1 MYNIQY
7 IKIKD
12 GIEMNEKIVEK
23 LKDSKFLEKIIV
35 MSDKSEVKEAFKK
48 EGIEITD
55 EDLKNIRDLIASSV
69 EKISEIPEEKLE
81 EISGGV
87 DDGLVDWLGY
97 KFTDF
102 SFVQDHNVLFS
113 NSDKIV
119 EAALVAALIG
129 GTIGV
134 QKLIKMGKEKGW
146 WTKKYW
152 EDTLENLKNLKIT
165 ISTK

>member
-1 MYNIQY
+1 
-7 IKIKD
+7 
-12 GIEMNEKIVEK
+12 MNEKIVEK

-81 EISGGV
+81 EISGGRW
-87 DDGLVDWLGY
+87 DGLVDRLDEKIY
-97 KFTDF
+97 YATDKDF
-102 SFVQDHNVLFS
+102 FKD
-113 NSDKIV
+113 NSGTIA
-119 EAALVAALIG
+119 ETILATALVG

>member
-1 MYNIQY
+1 
-7 IKIKD
+7 
-12 GIEMNEKIVEK
+12 MNEKIVEK

-55 EDLKNIRDLIASSV
+55 EDLKSIRDLIASSV

-87 DDGLVDWLGY
+87 DDGLVDWLGD

-102 SFVQDHNVLFS
+102 NFVQDHNVLFS

-119 EAALVAALIG
+119 
-129 GTIGV
+129 
-134 QKLIKMGKEKGW
+134 
-146 WTKKYW
+146 
-152 EDTLENLKNLKIT
+152 
-165 ISTK
+165 

>member
-1 MYNIQY
+1 
-7 IKIKD
+7 
-12 GIEMNEKIVEK
+12 MNEKIVEK

-87 DDGLVDWLGY
+87 DDGLVDWLGD

-102 SFVQDHNVLFS
+102 NFVQDHNVLFS

>member
-1 MYNIQY
+1 
-7 IKIKD
+7 
-12 GIEMNEKIVEK
+12 MNEKIVEK

-55 EDLKNIRDLIASSV
+55 EDLKNIRDLIAGSV

-87 DDGLVDWLGY
+87 DDGLVHWLDD

-102 SFVQDHNVLFS
+102 NFVQNHNVLFS
-113 NSDKIV
+113 NSDKFV

>member
-1 MYNIQY
+1 
-7 IKIKD
+7 
-12 GIEMNEKIVEK
+12 MNEKIVEK

-35 MSDKSEVKEAFKK
+35 MSDKNEVKEAFKK
-48 EGIEITD
+48 EGIGITD
-55 EDLKNIRDLIASSV
+55 EDLKNIRDLIESSV

-81 EISGGV
+81 EISGGYIADTLEDKLGDIVRSLSIV
-87 DDGLVDWLGY
+87 DPDGAVY
-97 KFTDF
+97 
-102 SFVQDHNVLFS
+102 NY
-113 NSDKIV
+113 SDCIA
-119 EAALVAALIG
+119 EAGLAAALISSSVA

-152 EDTLENLKNLKIT
+152 EDTLEDLKKLKNLKIT

>member
-1 MYNIQY
+1 
-7 IKIKD
+7 
-12 GIEMNEKIVEK
+12 MNEKIVEK

>member
-7 IKIKD
+7 IKVKD

-81 EISGGV
+81 EISGGRW
-87 DDGLVDWLGY
+87 DGLVEWLDEKIY
-97 KFTDF
+97 YATDKGF
-102 SFVQDHNVLFS
+102 FEN
-113 NSDKIV
+113 NSGTIA
-119 EAALVAALIG
+119 ETILATALVGGTIG

-152 EDTLENLKNLKIT
+152 EDTLEDLKNR
-165 ISTK
+165 ISKK

>member
-1 MYNIQY
+1 
-7 IKIKD
+7 
-12 GIEMNEKIVEK
+12 
-23 LKDSKFLEKIIV
+23 
-35 MSDKSEVKEAFKK
+35 MSDKSEVKEASKK

>member
-12 GIEMNEKIVEK
+12 GIKMNEKIVEK

-35 MSDKSEVKEAFKK
+35 MSDKNEVKEAFKK

-81 EISGGV
+81 EISGGYAT
-87 DDGLVDWLGY
+87 GLVNNLS
-97 KFTDF
+97 TELR
-102 SFVQDHNVLFS
+102 VLQ
-113 NSDKIV
+113 NGDVDGVVYNYAEHIV
-119 EAALVAALIG
+119 EAILAAALVG

-134 QKLIKMGKEKGW
+134 QKLIKLGKEKGW
-146 WTKKYW
+146 WAKK
-152 EDTLENLKNLKIT
+152 
-165 ISTK
+165 

>member
-12 GIEMNEKIVEK
+12 GIKMNEKIVEK

-35 MSDKSEVKEAFKK
+35 MSDKNEVKEAFKK
-48 EGIEITD
+48 EGVEITD

-81 EISGGV
+81 EISGGYAT
-87 DDGLVDWLGY
+87 GLVNNLS
-97 KFTDF
+97 TELR
-102 SFVQDHNVLFS
+102 VLQ
-113 NSDKIV
+113 NGDVDGVVYNYAEHIV
-119 EAALVAALIG
+119 EAILAAALVG

-134 QKLIKMGKEKGW
+134 QKLIKLGKEKGW
-146 WTKKYW
+146 WAKK
-152 EDTLENLKNLKIT
+152 
-165 ISTK
+165 

>member
-1 MYNIQY
+1 
-7 IKIKD
+7 
-12 GIEMNEKIVEK
+12 MNEKIVEK

-81 EISGGV
+81 EISGGYKE
-87 DDGLVDWLGY
+87 GLVSILSTELRLLQNGDIDSVVY
-97 KFTDF
+97 NYAE
-102 SFVQDHNVLFS
+102 H
-113 NSDKIV
+113 IV
-119 EAALVAALIG
+119 EAVLAAALVG

-146 WTKKYW
+146 WTKK
-152 EDTLENLKNLKIT
+152 
-165 ISTK
+165 

>member
-1 MYNIQY
+1 
-7 IKIKD
+7 
-12 GIEMNEKIVEK
+12 MNEKIVEK

-119 EAALVAALIG
+119 EAALVAALVG

>member
-1 MYNIQY
+1 
-7 IKIKD
+7 
-12 GIEMNEKIVEK
+12 MNEKIVEK

-87 DDGLVDWLGY
+87 DDGLVDWLGD

>member
-1 MYNIQY
+1 
-7 IKIKD
+7 
-12 GIEMNEKIVEK
+12 MNEKIVEK

-55 EDLKNIRDLIASSV
+55 EDLKSIRGLIAGSV

-81 EISGGV
+81 EISGGTG
-87 DDGLVDWLGY
+87 DGIVGWL
-97 KFTDF
+97 D
-102 SFVQDHNVLFS
+102 
-113 NSDKIV
+113 DKIYLATD
-119 EAALVAALIG
+119 EDFFEDNSGTIAETILATALVG

>member
-1 MYNIQY
+1 
-7 IKIKD
+7 
-12 GIEMNEKIVEK
+12 MNEKIVEK

-55 EDLKNIRDLIASSV
+55 EDLKSIRDLIASSV

-87 DDGLVDWLGY
+87 DDGLVDWLGD
-97 KFTDF
+97 KFTNF
-102 SFVQDHNVLFS
+102 NFVQDHNVLFS

>member
-12 GIEMNEKIVEK
+12 GIKMNEKIVEK

-35 MSDKSEVKEAFKK
+35 MSDKNEVKEAFKK

-55 EDLKNIRDLIASSV
+55 EDLKNIRDLIAGSV

-81 EISGGV
+81 EISGGNR
-87 DDGLVDWLGY
+87 DGIVDWLDEKIY
-97 KFTDF
+97 YATDKDF
-102 SFVQDHNVLFS
+102 FGD
-113 NSDKIV
+113 NSGTIAETILATAV
-119 EAALVAALIG
+119 VG

-152 EDTLENLKNLKIT
+152 EDTLEDLKKLKNLKIT

>member
-1 MYNIQY
+1 
-7 IKIKD
+7 
-12 GIEMNEKIVEK
+12 MNEKIVEK

-55 EDLKNIRDLIASSV
+55 EDLKSIRDLIAGSV

-81 EISGGV
+81 EISGGYKE
-87 DDGLVDWLGY
+87 GLVSILSTELRLLQNGDIDSVVY
-97 KFTDF
+97 NYAE
-102 SFVQDHNVLFS
+102 H
-113 NSDKIV
+113 IV
-119 EAALVAALIG
+119 EAVLAAALVG

-146 WTKKYW
+146 WAKK
-152 EDTLENLKNLKIT
+152 
-165 ISTK
+165 